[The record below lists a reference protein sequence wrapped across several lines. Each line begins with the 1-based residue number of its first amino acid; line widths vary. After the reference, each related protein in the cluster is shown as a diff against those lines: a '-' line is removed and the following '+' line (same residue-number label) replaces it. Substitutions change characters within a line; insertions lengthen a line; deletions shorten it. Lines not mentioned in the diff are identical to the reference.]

1 MTLHQLPAEC
11 RHIPD
16 PERFTYPF
24 CYTPHPLCL
33 AAAQQLRTYL
43 EGQDRW
49 AEELS
54 AGKMMGVLVVRHQGE
69 RGFLAAFSGTLGG
82 QTRQE
87 YFVPP
92 VFDLMSPGNHFQL
105 EQDHIT
111 AINARLTALQ
121 GEKKGMRRRLQLDD
135 LLRQRD
141 CELQAMRTEAEQAK
155 SRRQTLRQMLPPEEL
170 AAKEAEMVRESQFQK
185 AELRRA
191 TKRWNQLIEEAEAP
205 LRTIIEEEKALAAER
220 KRRSEAL
227 QRWLFDQY
235 NLFNAQGER
244 RTVSQIFGSAIP
256 PSGTGDCCGPKLLQA
271 AYAWG
276 MTPIC
281 MGEFWIGRS
290 PADEVRLDGH
300 FYPACHSRCLPV
312 LTHMTRGLALDSNPL
327 AEAYQSVLDRFCVQY
342 ADESIVVVRKP
353 EGMLSVPGKDGLPSV
368 LDLLRQQF
376 PLAAGP
382 LLVHRLDMDTS
393 GLLVAALTKEA
404 HRHLQRQF
412 LMREVEKTYVAIL
425 EKPLRRDKPAAA
437 PRHRRP
443 TAPDGG
449 LRARQECAHTI
460 PRDRLQ
466 QRACTH
472 RTASA
477 ERQNA
482 PAAGTLRPS
491 PGPEQPHRGRPI
503 VRTHRPETHAPCPG
517 AHPHPPH
524 KRRAD
529 ALQLGGILRA
539 TPHTAQRRA
548 DLSTQEQGYIK
559 QGMIWTSRKR
569 RVRSSWMCTPTR

>member
-141 CELQAMRTEAEQAK
+141 CELQAMRTETEQAK
-155 SRRQTLRQMLPPEEL
+155 SRRQTLRQMLPPEKL

-312 LTHMTRGLALDSNPL
+312 LTHMTRGLALHSNPL
-327 AEAYQSVLDRFCVQY
+327 AEAYQTVLDGFCVQ
-342 ADESIVVVRKP
+342 
-353 EGMLSVPGKDGLPSV
+353 
-368 LDLLRQQF
+368 
-376 PLAAGP
+376 
-382 LLVHRLDMDTS
+382 
-393 GLLVAALTKEA
+393 
-404 HRHLQRQF
+404 
-412 LMREVEKTYVAIL
+412 
-425 EKPLRRDKPAAA
+425 
-437 PRHRRP
+437 
-443 TAPDGG
+443 
-449 LRARQECAHTI
+449 
-460 PRDRLQ
+460 
-466 QRACTH
+466 
-472 RTASA
+472 
-477 ERQNA
+477 
-482 PAAGTLRPS
+482 
-491 PGPEQPHRGRPI
+491 
-503 VRTHRPETHAPCPG
+503 
-517 AHPHPPH
+517 
-524 KRRAD
+524 
-529 ALQLGGILRA
+529 
-539 TPHTAQRRA
+539 
-548 DLSTQEQGYIK
+548 
-559 QGMIWTSRKR
+559 
-569 RVRSSWMCTPTR
+569 

>member
-111 AINARLTALQ
+111 AINARLAALQ
-121 GEKKGMRRRLQLDD
+121 GEKKGMRCRLQLDD

-155 SRRQTLRQMLPPEEL
+155 SRRQALRQMLPPEEL

-235 NLFNAQGER
+235 NLFNAKGER

-327 AEAYQSVLDRFCVQY
+327 AEAYQSVLDRFSIQY
-342 ADESIVVVRKP
+342 ADSSIVVVRKP

-393 GLLVAALTKEA
+393 GLLVAALTEEA

-412 LMREVEKTYVAIL
+412 LMREVEKMYVAIL
-425 EKPLRRDKPAAA
+425 EKPLPVGQSGEISLPLRPDIDDR
-437 PRHRRP
+437 PRQMVDYEHGKSALTRYCVTDCSNGHARIELHP
-443 TAPDGG
+443 LSGRTHQ
-449 LRARQECAHTI
+449 LRVHCAHPLGLDNPI
-460 PRDRLQ
+460 VGDRLY
-466 QRACTH
+466 
-472 RTASA
+472 
-477 ERQNA
+477 
-482 PAAGTLRPS
+482 G
-491 PGPEQPHRGRPI
+491 
-503 VRTHRPETHAPCPG
+503 
-517 AHPHPPH
+517 
-524 KRRAD
+524 
-529 ALQLGGILRA
+529 
-539 TPHTAQRRA
+539 HTAQRLMLHA
-548 DLSTQEQGYIK
+548 QELTFTHP
-559 QGMIWTSRKR
+559 TSGERMHF
-569 RVRSSWMCTPTR
+569 SWEEF

>member
-155 SRRQTLRQMLPPEEL
+155 RRRQALRQMLPPEEL

-191 TKRWNQLIEEAEAP
+191 TKRWNQLIGEAEAP

-425 EKPLRRDKPAAA
+425 EKPLPVGQSGEISLPLRPDIDDR
-437 PRHRRP
+437 PRQMVDYEHGKSALTRYRVIDCSNGHARIELHP
-443 TAPDGG
+443 LSGRTHQ
-449 LRARQECAHTI
+449 LRVHCAHPLGLNNPI
-460 PRDRLQ
+460 VGDRLY
-466 QRACTH
+466 
-472 RTASA
+472 
-477 ERQNA
+477 
-482 PAAGTLRPS
+482 G
-491 PGPEQPHRGRPI
+491 
-503 VRTHRPETHAPCPG
+503 
-517 AHPHPPH
+517 
-524 KRRAD
+524 
-529 ALQLGGILRA
+529 
-539 TPHTAQRRA
+539 HTARRLMLHA
-548 DLSTQEQGYIK
+548 QELTLTHP
-559 QGMIWTSRKR
+559 TSGERMHF
-569 RVRSSWMCTPTR
+569 SWEEF

>member
-1 MTLHQLPAEC
+1 
-11 RHIPD
+11 
-16 PERFTYPF
+16 
-24 CYTPHPLCL
+24 
-33 AAAQQLRTYL
+33 
-43 EGQDRW
+43 
-49 AEELS
+49 
-54 AGKMMGVLVVRHQGE
+54 MGVLVVRHQGE

-111 AINARLTALQ
+111 AMNARLTALQ
-121 GEKKGMRRRLQLDD
+121 GEKKGMRCRLQLDD

-155 SRRQTLRQMLPPEEL
+155 SRRQALRQMLPPEEL
-170 AAKEAEMVRESQFQK
+170 AAREPEMVRESQFQK

-235 NLFNAQGER
+235 DLLNAQGER
-244 RTVSQIFGSAIP
+244 RTVSRIFGSAIP

-327 AEAYQSVLDRFCVQY
+327 KEAYQSVLDRFSIQY
-342 ADESIVVVRKP
+342 ADSSIVVVRKP

-393 GLLVAALTKEA
+393 GLLVAALTEEA

-425 EKPLRRDKPAAA
+425 EKPLPVGQSGEISLPLRPDIDDR
-437 PRHRRP
+437 PRQMVDYEHGKSALTRYRVTDCSNGHARIELHP
-443 TAPDGG
+443 MSGRTHQ
-449 LRARQECAHTI
+449 LRVHCAHPLGLDNPI
-460 PRDRLQ
+460 VGDRLY
-466 QRACTH
+466 
-472 RTASA
+472 
-477 ERQNA
+477 
-482 PAAGTLRPS
+482 G
-491 PGPEQPHRGRPI
+491 
-503 VRTHRPETHAPCPG
+503 
-517 AHPHPPH
+517 
-524 KRRAD
+524 
-529 ALQLGGILRA
+529 
-539 TPHTAQRRA
+539 HTAQRLMLHA
-548 DLSTQEQGYIK
+548 QELAFTHP
-559 QGMIWTSRKR
+559 TSGERMHF
-569 RVRSSWMCTPTR
+569 SWEEF

>member
-43 EGQDRW
+43 EGQDQW

-111 AINARLTALQ
+111 AMNARLTALQ
-121 GEKKGMRRRLQLDD
+121 GEKKGMRYRLQLDD

-185 AELRRA
+185 AELHRA

-235 NLFNAQGER
+235 DLLNAQGER

-327 AEAYQSVLDRFCVQY
+327 KEAYQSVLDRFCVQY

-393 GLLVAALTKEA
+393 GLLVAALTEEA

-425 EKPLRRDKPAAA
+425 EKPLPVGQSGEISLPLRPDIDDR
-437 PRHRRP
+437 PRQMVDYEHGKNALTRYRVTDCSNGHARIELHP
-443 TAPDGG
+443 LSGRTHQ
-449 LRARQECAHTI
+449 LRVHCAHPLGLDNPI
-460 PRDRLQ
+460 VGDRLY
-466 QRACTH
+466 
-472 RTASA
+472 
-477 ERQNA
+477 
-482 PAAGTLRPS
+482 G
-491 PGPEQPHRGRPI
+491 
-503 VRTHRPETHAPCPG
+503 
-517 AHPHPPH
+517 
-524 KRRAD
+524 
-529 ALQLGGILRA
+529 
-539 TPHTAQRRA
+539 HTARRLMLHA
-548 DLSTQEQGYIK
+548 QELTLTHP
-559 QGMIWTSRKR
+559 TSGERMHF
-569 RVRSSWMCTPTR
+569 SWEEF

>member
-1 MTLHQLPAEC
+1 
-11 RHIPD
+11 
-16 PERFTYPF
+16 
-24 CYTPHPLCL
+24 
-33 AAAQQLRTYL
+33 
-43 EGQDRW
+43 
-49 AEELS
+49 
-54 AGKMMGVLVVRHQGE
+54 MGVLVVRHQGE

-111 AINARLTALQ
+111 AMNARLTALQ

-155 SRRQTLRQMLPPEEL
+155 SRRQALRQMLPPEEL

-185 AELRRA
+185 AELHRA

-327 AEAYQSVLDRFCVQY
+327 KEAYQSVLDRFCIQY
-342 ADESIVVVRKP
+342 ADSSIVVVRKP

-393 GLLVAALTKEA
+393 GLLVAALTEEA

-425 EKPLRRDKPAAA
+425 EKPLPVGQSGEISLPLRPDIDDR
-437 PRHRRP
+437 PRQMVDYEHGKSALTQYRVTDCNNGHARIELHP
-443 TAPDGG
+443 LSGRTHQ
-449 LRARQECAHTI
+449 LRVHCAHPLGLDNPI
-460 PRDRLQ
+460 VGDRLY
-466 QRACTH
+466 
-472 RTASA
+472 
-477 ERQNA
+477 
-482 PAAGTLRPS
+482 G
-491 PGPEQPHRGRPI
+491 
-503 VRTHRPETHAPCPG
+503 
-517 AHPHPPH
+517 
-524 KRRAD
+524 
-529 ALQLGGILRA
+529 
-539 TPHTAQRRA
+539 HTARRLMLHA
-548 DLSTQEQGYIK
+548 QELTLTHP
-559 QGMIWTSRKR
+559 TSGERMHF
-569 RVRSSWMCTPTR
+569 SWEEF

>member
-11 RHIPD
+11 RHTPD

-121 GEKKGMRRRLQLDD
+121 GEKKGMRCRLQLDD
-135 LLRQRD
+135 LLRQRE

-155 SRRQTLRQMLPPEEL
+155 SRRQALRQMLPPEEL

-235 NLFNAQGER
+235 NLLNAQGER

-327 AEAYQSVLDRFCVQY
+327 AEAYQSVLDRFSIQY
-342 ADESIVVVRKP
+342 ADSSIVVVRKP

-393 GLLVAALTKEA
+393 GLLVAALTEEA

-425 EKPLRRDKPAAA
+425 EKPLPVGQSGEISLPLRPDIDDR
-437 PRHRRP
+437 PRQMVDYEHSKNALTQYRVTDCSNGHARIELHP
-443 TAPDGG
+443 LSGRTHQ
-449 LRARQECAHTI
+449 LRVHCAHPLGLDNPI
-460 PRDRLQ
+460 VGDRLY
-466 QRACTH
+466 
-472 RTASA
+472 
-477 ERQNA
+477 
-482 PAAGTLRPS
+482 G
-491 PGPEQPHRGRPI
+491 
-503 VRTHRPETHAPCPG
+503 
-517 AHPHPPH
+517 
-524 KRRAD
+524 
-529 ALQLGGILRA
+529 
-539 TPHTAQRRA
+539 HTAQRLMLHA
-548 DLSTQEQGYIK
+548 QELTFTHP
-559 QGMIWTSRKR
+559 TSGERMHF
-569 RVRSSWMCTPTR
+569 SWEEF

>member
-111 AINARLTALQ
+111 AMNARLTALQ

-155 SRRQTLRQMLPPEEL
+155 SRRQALRQMLPPEEL

-235 NLFNAQGER
+235 NLLNAQGER

-327 AEAYQSVLDRFCVQY
+327 KEAYQSVLDRFSIQY
-342 ADESIVVVRKP
+342 ADSSIVVVRKP

-393 GLLVAALTKEA
+393 GLLVAALTEEA

-425 EKPLRRDKPAAA
+425 EKPLPVGQSGEISLPLRPDIDDR
-437 PRHRRP
+437 PRQMVDYEHGKNALTQYRVTDCSNGHARIELHP
-443 TAPDGG
+443 LSGRTHQ
-449 LRARQECAHTI
+449 LRVHCAHPLGLDNPI
-460 PRDRLQ
+460 VGDRLY
-466 QRACTH
+466 
-472 RTASA
+472 
-477 ERQNA
+477 
-482 PAAGTLRPS
+482 G
-491 PGPEQPHRGRPI
+491 
-503 VRTHRPETHAPCPG
+503 
-517 AHPHPPH
+517 HP
-524 KRRAD
+524 
-529 ALQLGGILRA
+529 
-539 TPHTAQRRA
+539 AQRLMLHA
-548 DLSTQEQGYIK
+548 QELTFIHP
-559 QGMIWTSRKR
+559 TSGERMHFN
-569 RVRSSWMCTPTR
+569 WEEF

>member
-111 AINARLTALQ
+111 AMNARLTALQ
-121 GEKKGMRRRLQLDD
+121 GEKKGMRCRLQLDD

-141 CELQAMRTEAEQAK
+141 CELQAMHTEAEQAK
-155 SRRQTLRQMLPPEEL
+155 SRRQALRQMLPPEEL
-170 AAKEAEMVRESQFQK
+170 AAKEPEMVRESQFQK

-205 LRTIIEEEKALAAER
+205 LRTIIEEEKALATER

-235 NLFNAQGER
+235 DLLNAKGER
-244 RTVSQIFGSAIP
+244 RTVSRIFGSAIP

-327 AEAYQSVLDRFCVQY
+327 AEAYQSVLDRFSIQY
-342 ADESIVVVRKP
+342 ADSSIVVVRKP
-353 EGMLSVPGKDGLPSV
+353 QGMLSVPGKNGLPSV

-393 GLLVAALTKEA
+393 GLLVAALTEEA

-425 EKPLRRDKPAAA
+425 EKPLPVGQSGEISLPLRPDIDDR
-437 PRHRRP
+437 PRQMADYKHGKSALTRYRVTDCSNGHARIELHP
-443 TAPDGG
+443 MSGRTHQ
-449 LRARQECAHTI
+449 LRVHCAHPLGLDNPI
-460 PRDRLQ
+460 VGDRLY
-466 QRACTH
+466 
-472 RTASA
+472 
-477 ERQNA
+477 
-482 PAAGTLRPS
+482 G
-491 PGPEQPHRGRPI
+491 
-503 VRTHRPETHAPCPG
+503 
-517 AHPHPPH
+517 
-524 KRRAD
+524 
-529 ALQLGGILRA
+529 
-539 TPHTAQRRA
+539 HTARRLMLHA
-548 DLSTQEQGYIK
+548 QELAFTHP
-559 QGMIWTSRKR
+559 TSGERMHF
-569 RVRSSWMCTPTR
+569 SWEEF

>member
-111 AINARLTALQ
+111 AMNARLTALQ
-121 GEKKGMRRRLQLDD
+121 GEKKGMRCRLQLDD

-185 AELRRA
+185 AELHRA

-235 NLFNAQGER
+235 DLLNAKGER
-244 RTVSQIFGSAIP
+244 RTVSQIFGSVIP

-327 AEAYQSVLDRFCVQY
+327 AEAYQSVLDRFSIQY
-342 ADESIVVVRKP
+342 ADSSIVVVRKP
-353 EGMLSVPGKDGLPSV
+353 ESMLSVPGKDGLPSV

-376 PLAAGP
+376 PLAKGP

-393 GLLVAALTKEA
+393 GLLVAALTEEA

-425 EKPLRRDKPAAA
+425 EKPLPVGQSGEISLPLRPDIDDR
-437 PRHRRP
+437 PRQMVDYEHGKNALTRYRVTDCSNGHARIELHP
-443 TAPDGG
+443 LSGRTHQ
-449 LRARQECAHTI
+449 LRVHCAHPLGLDNPI
-460 PRDRLQ
+460 VGDRLY
-466 QRACTH
+466 
-472 RTASA
+472 
-477 ERQNA
+477 
-482 PAAGTLRPS
+482 G
-491 PGPEQPHRGRPI
+491 
-503 VRTHRPETHAPCPG
+503 
-517 AHPHPPH
+517 
-524 KRRAD
+524 
-529 ALQLGGILRA
+529 
-539 TPHTAQRRA
+539 HTARRLMLHA
-548 DLSTQEQGYIK
+548 QELTLTHP
-559 QGMIWTSRKR
+559 TSGERMHF
-569 RVRSSWMCTPTR
+569 SWEEF

>member
-111 AINARLTALQ
+111 AMNARLTALQ
-121 GEKKGMRRRLQLDD
+121 GEKKGMRCRLQLDD

-141 CELQAMRTEAEQAK
+141 CELQAMRIEAEEAK
-155 SRRQTLRQMLPPEEL
+155 RRRQALRQMLPPEEL

-227 QRWLFDQY
+227 QHWLFDQY
-235 NLFNAQGER
+235 DLLNAQGER

-256 PSGTGDCCGPKLLQA
+256 PSGTGDCCSPKLLQA

-327 AEAYQSVLDRFCVQY
+327 KEAYQSVLDRFSIQH
-342 ADESIVVVRKP
+342 ADSSIVVVRKP

-368 LDLLRQQF
+368 LDLLLQQF
-376 PLAAGP
+376 PLATGP

-404 HRHLQRQF
+404 HHHLQRQF

-425 EKPLRRDKPAAA
+425 EKPLPVGQSGEISLPLRPDIDDR
-437 PRHRRP
+437 PRQMVDYEHGKNALTRYRVTDCNNGHARIELHP
-443 TAPDGG
+443 LSGRTHQ
-449 LRARQECAHTI
+449 LRVHCAHPLGLDNPI
-460 PRDRLQ
+460 VGDRLY
-466 QRACTH
+466 
-472 RTASA
+472 
-477 ERQNA
+477 
-482 PAAGTLRPS
+482 G
-491 PGPEQPHRGRPI
+491 
-503 VRTHRPETHAPCPG
+503 
-517 AHPHPPH
+517 
-524 KRRAD
+524 
-529 ALQLGGILRA
+529 
-539 TPHTAQRRA
+539 HTAQRLMLHA
-548 DLSTQEQGYIK
+548 QELTFTHP
-559 QGMIWTSRKR
+559 TSGERMHF
-569 RVRSSWMCTPTR
+569 SWEEF

>member
-111 AINARLTALQ
+111 AMNARLTALQ
-121 GEKKGMRRRLQLDD
+121 GEKKGMRCRLQLDD
-135 LLRQRD
+135 LLKQRD

-155 SRRQTLRQMLPPEEL
+155 SRRQALRQMLPPEEL

-235 NLFNAQGER
+235 DLLNAKGER
-244 RTVSQIFGSAIP
+244 RTVSRIFGSAIP

-276 MTPIC
+276 MTPI
-281 MGEFWIGRS
+281 
-290 PADEVRLDGH
+290 
-300 FYPACHSRCLPV
+300 Y
-312 LTHMTRGLALDSNPL
+312 
-327 AEAYQSVLDRFCVQY
+327 
-342 ADESIVVVRKP
+342 
-353 EGMLSVPGKDGLPSV
+353 LS
-368 LDLLRQQF
+368 
-376 PLAAGP
+376 
-382 LLVHRLDMDTS
+382 S
-393 GLLVAALTKEA
+393 G
-404 HRHLQRQF
+404 
-412 LMREVEKTYVAIL
+412 
-425 EKPLRRDKPAAA
+425 
-437 PRHRRP
+437 
-443 TAPDGG
+443 
-449 LRARQECAHTI
+449 
-460 PRDRLQ
+460 
-466 QRACTH
+466 
-472 RTASA
+472 
-477 ERQNA
+477 
-482 PAAGTLRPS
+482 
-491 PGPEQPHRGRPI
+491 
-503 VRTHRPETHAPCPG
+503 
-517 AHPHPPH
+517 
-524 KRRAD
+524 
-529 ALQLGGILRA
+529 
-539 TPHTAQRRA
+539 
-548 DLSTQEQGYIK
+548 
-559 QGMIWTSRKR
+559 
-569 RVRSSWMCTPTR
+569 

>member
-11 RHIPD
+11 RHTPD

-43 EGQDRW
+43 EGQSRW

-111 AINARLTALQ
+111 AMNARLTALQ
-121 GEKKGMRRRLQLDD
+121 GERRGMRRRLQLDD

-155 SRRQTLRQMLPPEEL
+155 SRRQTLRQMLPHEEL

-235 NLFNAQGER
+235 NLLNAQGER

-276 MTPIC
+276 MTPLC

-327 AEAYQSVLDRFCVQY
+327 AEAYQTVLDRFCVQY

-393 GLLVAALTKEA
+393 GLLVAALTEEA

-425 EKPLRRDKPAAA
+425 EKPLPVGQSGEISLPLRPDIDDR
-437 PRHRRP
+437 PRQMVDYEHGKSALTRYRVTDCNNGHARIELHP
-443 TAPDGG
+443 LSGRTHQ
-449 LRARQECAHTI
+449 LRVHCAHPLGLDNPI
-460 PRDRLQ
+460 VGDRLY
-466 QRACTH
+466 
-472 RTASA
+472 
-477 ERQNA
+477 
-482 PAAGTLRPS
+482 G
-491 PGPEQPHRGRPI
+491 
-503 VRTHRPETHAPCPG
+503 
-517 AHPHPPH
+517 
-524 KRRAD
+524 
-529 ALQLGGILRA
+529 
-539 TPHTAQRRA
+539 HTAQRLMLHA
-548 DLSTQEQGYIK
+548 QELTFTHP
-559 QGMIWTSRKR
+559 TSGERMHF
-569 RVRSSWMCTPTR
+569 SWEEF

>member
-105 EQDHIT
+105 EQNHIT
-111 AINARLTALQ
+111 AMNARLTALQ
-121 GEKKGMRRRLQLDD
+121 GEKKGMRCRLQLDD

-155 SRRQTLRQMLPPEEL
+155 SRRQALRQMLPAEEL
-170 AAKEAEMVRESQFQK
+170 AAREPEMVRESQFQK

-235 NLFNAQGER
+235 DLLNAKGER
-244 RTVSQIFGSAIP
+244 RTVSRIFGSAIP

-281 MGEFWIGRS
+281 MGEFWIGHS

-327 AEAYQSVLDRFCVQY
+327 KEAYQSVLDRFSIQY
-342 ADESIVVVRKP
+342 ADSSIVVVRKP

-393 GLLVAALTKEA
+393 GLLVAALTEEA

-425 EKPLRRDKPAAA
+425 EKPLPVGQSGEISLPLRPDIDDR
-437 PRHRRP
+437 PRQMVDYEHGKSALTRYRVTDCSNGHARIELHP
-443 TAPDGG
+443 LSGRTHQ
-449 LRARQECAHTI
+449 LRVHCAHPLGLDNPI
-460 PRDRLQ
+460 VGDRLY
-466 QRACTH
+466 
-472 RTASA
+472 
-477 ERQNA
+477 
-482 PAAGTLRPS
+482 G
-491 PGPEQPHRGRPI
+491 
-503 VRTHRPETHAPCPG
+503 
-517 AHPHPPH
+517 
-524 KRRAD
+524 
-529 ALQLGGILRA
+529 
-539 TPHTAQRRA
+539 HTAQRLMLHA
-548 DLSTQEQGYIK
+548 QELTFTHP
-559 QGMIWTSRKR
+559 TSGERMHF
-569 RVRSSWMCTPTR
+569 SWEEF

>member
-54 AGKMMGVLVVRHQGE
+54 AGKMLGVLVVRHQGE

-111 AINARLTALQ
+111 AMNARLTALQ
-121 GEKKGMRRRLQLDD
+121 GEKKGMRCRLQLDD

-141 CELQAMRTEAEQAK
+141 CELQAMRAEAEQAK
-155 SRRQTLRQMLPPEEL
+155 RRRQALRQTLPPEEL

-191 TKRWNQLIEEAEAP
+191 TKRWNQLIEEVEAP

-327 AEAYQSVLDRFCVQY
+327 KEAYQSVLDRFSIQY
-342 ADESIVVVRKP
+342 ADSSIVVVRKP

-393 GLLVAALTKEA
+393 GLLVATLTEEA

-425 EKPLRRDKPAAA
+425 EKPLPVGQSGEISLPLRPDIDDR
-437 PRHRRP
+437 PRQMVDYEHGKNALTRYRVTDCSNGHARIELHP
-443 TAPDGG
+443 LSGRTHQ
-449 LRARQECAHTI
+449 LRVHCAHPLGLDNPI
-460 PRDRLQ
+460 VGDRLY
-466 QRACTH
+466 
-472 RTASA
+472 
-477 ERQNA
+477 
-482 PAAGTLRPS
+482 G
-491 PGPEQPHRGRPI
+491 
-503 VRTHRPETHAPCPG
+503 
-517 AHPHPPH
+517 
-524 KRRAD
+524 
-529 ALQLGGILRA
+529 
-539 TPHTAQRRA
+539 HTAQRLMLHA
-548 DLSTQEQGYIK
+548 QELTFTHP
-559 QGMIWTSRKR
+559 TSGERMHF
-569 RVRSSWMCTPTR
+569 SWEEF

>member
-155 SRRQTLRQMLPPEEL
+155 SRRQALRQMLPPEEL

-205 LRTIIEEEKALAAER
+205 LRTIIEEEKALATER

-312 LTHMTRGLALDSNPL
+312 LTHMTRGLTLDSNPL
-327 AEAYQSVLDRFCVQY
+327 AEAYQSVLDRFSIQY
-342 ADESIVVVRKP
+342 ADSSIVVVRKP

-393 GLLVAALTKEA
+393 GLLVAALTEEA

-425 EKPLRRDKPAAA
+425 EKPLPVGQSGEISLPLRPDIDDR
-437 PRHRRP
+437 PRQMVDYEHGKNALTRYRVTDCSNGHARIELHP
-443 TAPDGG
+443 LSGRTHQ
-449 LRARQECAHTI
+449 LRVHCAHPLGLDNPI
-460 PRDRLQ
+460 VGDRLY
-466 QRACTH
+466 
-472 RTASA
+472 
-477 ERQNA
+477 
-482 PAAGTLRPS
+482 G
-491 PGPEQPHRGRPI
+491 
-503 VRTHRPETHAPCPG
+503 
-517 AHPHPPH
+517 
-524 KRRAD
+524 
-529 ALQLGGILRA
+529 
-539 TPHTAQRRA
+539 HTARRLMLHA
-548 DLSTQEQGYIK
+548 QELTLTHP
-559 QGMIWTSRKR
+559 TSGERMHF
-569 RVRSSWMCTPTR
+569 SWEEF

>member
-54 AGKMMGVLVVRHQGE
+54 AGKMMGVLVVRHQGK

-111 AINARLTALQ
+111 AMNARLTALQ
-121 GEKKGMRRRLQLDD
+121 EEKKGMRRRLQLDD

-141 CELQAMRTEAEQAK
+141 CELQAMRIEAEEAK
-155 SRRQTLRQMLPPEEL
+155 SRRQALRQMLPPEEL

-235 NLFNAQGER
+235 NLLNAQGER

-312 LTHMTRGLALDSNPL
+312 LTHMTRGLALDSNPQK
-327 AEAYQSVLDRFCVQY
+327 EAYQSVLDRFSIQY
-342 ADESIVVVRKP
+342 ADSSIVVVRKP

-393 GLLVAALTKEA
+393 GLLVAALTEEA

-425 EKPLRRDKPAAA
+425 EKPLPVGQSGEISLPLRPDIDDR
-437 PRHRRP
+437 PRQMVDYEHGKNALTRYRVTDCNNGHARIELHP
-443 TAPDGG
+443 LSGRTHQ
-449 LRARQECAHTI
+449 LRVHCAHPLGLDNPI
-460 PRDRLQ
+460 VGDRLY
-466 QRACTH
+466 
-472 RTASA
+472 
-477 ERQNA
+477 
-482 PAAGTLRPS
+482 G
-491 PGPEQPHRGRPI
+491 
-503 VRTHRPETHAPCPG
+503 
-517 AHPHPPH
+517 
-524 KRRAD
+524 
-529 ALQLGGILRA
+529 
-539 TPHTAQRRA
+539 HTARRLMLHA
-548 DLSTQEQGYIK
+548 QELTFTHP
-559 QGMIWTSRKR
+559 TSGERMHF
-569 RVRSSWMCTPTR
+569 SWEEF

>member
-141 CELQAMRTEAEQAK
+141 CELQAIRIEAEEAK
-155 SRRQTLRQMLPPEEL
+155 RRRQTLRQMLPPEEL

-235 NLFNAQGER
+235 NLLNAQGER

-327 AEAYQSVLDRFCVQY
+327 KEAYQSVLDRFCVQY

-393 GLLVAALTKEA
+393 GLLVAALTEEA

-425 EKPLRRDKPAAA
+425 EKPLPVGQSGEISLPLRPDIDDR
-437 PRHRRP
+437 PRQMVDYEHGKNALTRYRVTDCSNGHARIELHP
-443 TAPDGG
+443 LSGRTHQ
-449 LRARQECAHTI
+449 LRVHCAHPLGLDNPI
-460 PRDRLQ
+460 VGDRLY
-466 QRACTH
+466 
-472 RTASA
+472 
-477 ERQNA
+477 
-482 PAAGTLRPS
+482 G
-491 PGPEQPHRGRPI
+491 
-503 VRTHRPETHAPCPG
+503 
-517 AHPHPPH
+517 
-524 KRRAD
+524 
-529 ALQLGGILRA
+529 
-539 TPHTAQRRA
+539 HTARRLMLHA
-548 DLSTQEQGYIK
+548 QELTLTHP
-559 QGMIWTSRKR
+559 TSGERMHF
-569 RVRSSWMCTPTR
+569 SWEEF

>member
-16 PERFTYPF
+16 PEHFTYPF

-82 QTRQE
+82 QIRQE

-111 AINARLTALQ
+111 AMNARLTALQ
-121 GEKKGMRRRLQLDD
+121 GEKKGMRCRLQLDD

-155 SRRQTLRQMLPPEEL
+155 SRRQALRQMLPPEEL

-235 NLFNAQGER
+235 DLLNAKGER

-327 AEAYQSVLDRFCVQY
+327 AEAYQNVLDRFSIQY
-342 ADESIVVVRKP
+342 ADSSIVVVRKP
-353 EGMLSVPGKDGLPSV
+353 EGMLSVPGKNGLPSV

-393 GLLVAALTKEA
+393 GLLVAALTEEA

-425 EKPLRRDKPAAA
+425 EKPLPVGQSGEISLPLRPDIDDR
-437 PRHRRP
+437 PRQMVDYEHGKSALTRYRVTDCSNGHARIELHP
-443 TAPDGG
+443 MSGRTHQ
-449 LRARQECAHTI
+449 LRVHCAHPLGLDNPI
-460 PRDRLQ
+460 VGDRLY
-466 QRACTH
+466 
-472 RTASA
+472 
-477 ERQNA
+477 
-482 PAAGTLRPS
+482 G
-491 PGPEQPHRGRPI
+491 
-503 VRTHRPETHAPCPG
+503 
-517 AHPHPPH
+517 
-524 KRRAD
+524 
-529 ALQLGGILRA
+529 
-539 TPHTAQRRA
+539 HTARRLMLHA
-548 DLSTQEQGYIK
+548 QELTLTHP
-559 QGMIWTSRKR
+559 TSGERMHF
-569 RVRSSWMCTPTR
+569 SWKEF

>member
-1 MTLHQLPAEC
+1 MTLHLLPAEC

-43 EGQDRW
+43 EGQSQW

-111 AINARLTALQ
+111 AMNARLTALQ

-155 SRRQTLRQMLPPEEL
+155 SRRQALRQMLPPEKL

-205 LRTIIEEEKALAAER
+205 LRTMIEEEKALAAER

-235 NLFNAQGER
+235 NLFNAKGER
-244 RTVSQIFGSAIP
+244 RTVSQIFGLAIP

-327 AEAYQSVLDRFCVQY
+327 AEAYQSVLDRFSIQY
-342 ADESIVVVRKP
+342 ADSSIVVVRKP

-393 GLLVAALTKEA
+393 GLLVAALTEEA

-425 EKPLRRDKPAAA
+425 EKPLPVGQSGEISLPLRPDIDDR
-437 PRHRRP
+437 PRQMVDYEHGKSALTQYRVTDCNNGHARIELHP
-443 TAPDGG
+443 LSGRTHQ
-449 LRARQECAHTI
+449 LRVHCAHPLGLDNPI
-460 PRDRLQ
+460 VGDRLY
-466 QRACTH
+466 
-472 RTASA
+472 
-477 ERQNA
+477 
-482 PAAGTLRPS
+482 G
-491 PGPEQPHRGRPI
+491 
-503 VRTHRPETHAPCPG
+503 
-517 AHPHPPH
+517 
-524 KRRAD
+524 
-529 ALQLGGILRA
+529 
-539 TPHTAQRRA
+539 HTAQRLMLHA
-548 DLSTQEQGYIK
+548 QELTFTHP
-559 QGMIWTSRKR
+559 TSGERMHF
-569 RVRSSWMCTPTR
+569 SWEEF

>member
-1 MTLHQLPAEC
+1 MTLHLLPAEC

-43 EGQDRW
+43 EGQSQW

-105 EQDHIT
+105 EQDYIT
-111 AINARLTALQ
+111 AMNARLTALQ

-141 CELQAMRTEAEQAK
+141 CELQAIRIEAEEAK
-155 SRRQTLRQMLPPEEL
+155 RRRQTLRQMLPPEEL

-205 LRTIIEEEKALAAER
+205 LRTMIEEEKALAAER

-327 AEAYQSVLDRFCVQY
+327 KEAYQSVLDRFSIQY
-342 ADESIVVVRKP
+342 ADSSIVVVRKP

-393 GLLVAALTKEA
+393 GLLVAALTEEA

-425 EKPLRRDKPAAA
+425 EKPLPVGQSGEISLPLRPDIDDR
-437 PRHRRP
+437 PRQMVDYEHGKNALTRYRVTDCNNGHARIELHP
-443 TAPDGG
+443 LSGRTHQ
-449 LRARQECAHTI
+449 LRVHCAHPLGLDNPI
-460 PRDRLQ
+460 VGDRLY
-466 QRACTH
+466 
-472 RTASA
+472 
-477 ERQNA
+477 
-482 PAAGTLRPS
+482 G
-491 PGPEQPHRGRPI
+491 
-503 VRTHRPETHAPCPG
+503 
-517 AHPHPPH
+517 
-524 KRRAD
+524 
-529 ALQLGGILRA
+529 
-539 TPHTAQRRA
+539 HTARRLMLHA
-548 DLSTQEQGYIK
+548 QELTFTHP
-559 QGMIWTSRKR
+559 TSGERMHF
-569 RVRSSWMCTPTR
+569 SWEEF

>member
-121 GEKKGMRRRLQLDD
+121 GEKKGMHRRLQLDD

-141 CELQAMRTEAEQAK
+141 CELQAMRIEAEEAK
-155 SRRQTLRQMLPPEEL
+155 RRRQTLRQMLPPEEL

-227 QRWLFDQY
+227 QHWLFDQY

-327 AEAYQSVLDRFCVQY
+327 AEDYQTVLDRFCVQY

-376 PLAAGP
+376 PLAKGP

-393 GLLVAALTKEA
+393 GLLVAALTEEA

-412 LMREVEKTYVAIL
+412 LMRKVEKTYVAIL
-425 EKPLRRDKPAAA
+425 EKPLPVGQSGEISLPLRPDIDDR
-437 PRHRRP
+437 PRQMVDYEHGKSALTRYRVTDCSNGHARIELHP
-443 TAPDGG
+443 LSGRTHQ
-449 LRARQECAHTI
+449 LRVHCAHPLGLDNPI
-460 PRDRLQ
+460 VGDRLY
-466 QRACTH
+466 
-472 RTASA
+472 
-477 ERQNA
+477 
-482 PAAGTLRPS
+482 G
-491 PGPEQPHRGRPI
+491 
-503 VRTHRPETHAPCPG
+503 
-517 AHPHPPH
+517 
-524 KRRAD
+524 
-529 ALQLGGILRA
+529 
-539 TPHTAQRRA
+539 HTAQRLMLHA
-548 DLSTQEQGYIK
+548 QELTFTHP
-559 QGMIWTSRKR
+559 TSGERMHF
-569 RVRSSWMCTPTR
+569 SWEEF

>member
-121 GEKKGMRRRLQLDD
+121 GEKKGMRCRLQLDD

-141 CELQAMRTEAEQAK
+141 CELQAMRIEAEQAK

-327 AEAYQSVLDRFCVQY
+327 AEAYQTVLDRFCVQY

-425 EKPLRRDKPAAA
+425 EKLLPVGQSGEISLPLRPDIDDR
-437 PRHRRP
+437 PRQMVDYEHGKSALTRYRVTDCSNGHARIELHP
-443 TAPDGG
+443 LSGRTHQ
-449 LRARQECAHTI
+449 LRVHCAHPLGLNNPI
-460 PRDRLQ
+460 VGDRLY
-466 QRACTH
+466 
-472 RTASA
+472 
-477 ERQNA
+477 
-482 PAAGTLRPS
+482 G
-491 PGPEQPHRGRPI
+491 
-503 VRTHRPETHAPCPG
+503 
-517 AHPHPPH
+517 
-524 KRRAD
+524 
-529 ALQLGGILRA
+529 
-539 TPHTAQRRA
+539 HTARRLMLHA
-548 DLSTQEQGYIK
+548 QELTLTHP
-559 QGMIWTSRKR
+559 TSGERMHF
-569 RVRSSWMCTPTR
+569 SWEEF

>member
-111 AINARLTALQ
+111 AMNARLTALQ
-121 GEKKGMRRRLQLDD
+121 GEKKGMRCRLQLDD

-185 AELRRA
+185 AELHRA

-235 NLFNAQGER
+235 DLLNAKGER

-327 AEAYQSVLDRFCVQY
+327 AEAYQSVLDRFSIQY
-342 ADESIVVVRKP
+342 ADSSIVVVRKP
-353 EGMLSVPGKDGLPSV
+353 ESMLSVPGKDGLPSV

-376 PLAAGP
+376 PLAKGP

-393 GLLVAALTKEA
+393 GLLVAALTEEA

-425 EKPLRRDKPAAA
+425 EKPLPVGQSGEISLPLRPDIDDR
-437 PRHRRP
+437 PRQMVDYEHGKNALTRYRVTDCSNGHARIELHP
-443 TAPDGG
+443 LSGRTHQ
-449 LRARQECAHTI
+449 LRVHCAHPLGLDNPI
-460 PRDRLQ
+460 VGDRLY
-466 QRACTH
+466 
-472 RTASA
+472 
-477 ERQNA
+477 
-482 PAAGTLRPS
+482 G
-491 PGPEQPHRGRPI
+491 
-503 VRTHRPETHAPCPG
+503 
-517 AHPHPPH
+517 
-524 KRRAD
+524 
-529 ALQLGGILRA
+529 
-539 TPHTAQRRA
+539 HTARRLMLHA
-548 DLSTQEQGYIK
+548 QELTLTHP
-559 QGMIWTSRKR
+559 TSGERMHF
-569 RVRSSWMCTPTR
+569 SWEEF

>member
-155 SRRQTLRQMLPPEEL
+155 SRRQALRQMLPPEEL
-170 AAKEAEMVRESQFQK
+170 AAKEAEMVHESQFQK

-327 AEAYQSVLDRFCVQY
+327 AEAYQSVLDRFSIQY
-342 ADESIVVVRKP
+342 ADSSIVVVRKP

-393 GLLVAALTKEA
+393 GLLVAALTEEA

-425 EKPLRRDKPAAA
+425 EKPLPVGQSGEISLPLRPDIDDR
-437 PRHRRP
+437 PRQMVDYEHGKNALTRYRVTDCSNGHARIELHP
-443 TAPDGG
+443 LSGRTHQ
-449 LRARQECAHTI
+449 LRVHCAHPLGLDNPI
-460 PRDRLQ
+460 VGDRLY
-466 QRACTH
+466 
-472 RTASA
+472 
-477 ERQNA
+477 
-482 PAAGTLRPS
+482 G
-491 PGPEQPHRGRPI
+491 
-503 VRTHRPETHAPCPG
+503 
-517 AHPHPPH
+517 
-524 KRRAD
+524 
-529 ALQLGGILRA
+529 
-539 TPHTAQRRA
+539 HTARRLMLHA
-548 DLSTQEQGYIK
+548 QELTLTHP
-559 QGMIWTSRKR
+559 TSGERMHF
-569 RVRSSWMCTPTR
+569 SWEEF

>member
-155 SRRQTLRQMLPPEEL
+155 SRRQTLRQMLPPEKL

-393 GLLVAALTKEA
+393 GLMVLALHEEA
-404 HRHLQRQF
+404 YHNLQEQF
-412 LMREVEKTYVAIL
+412 VKHVVSKRYIAIL
-425 EKPLRRDKPAAA
+425 EHPLPVGQTGRIDLPLCPDITDRPRQMVHYEYGKRSITEYKVVGEEQGHALIHLWPHTGRTHQLRVHAAHPQGLDNPIVGDRLYGTA
-437 PRHRRP
+437 GERLCLHAEELSFLHPRSGEKVTF
-443 TAPDGG
+443 TAP
-449 LRARQECAHTI
+449 
-460 PRDRLQ
+460 P
-466 QRACTH
+466 
-472 RTASA
+472 
-477 ERQNA
+477 
-482 PAAGTLRPS
+482 
-491 PGPEQPHRGRPI
+491 
-503 VRTHRPETHAPCPG
+503 
-517 AHPHPPH
+517 
-524 KRRAD
+524 K
-529 ALQLGGILRA
+529 
-539 TPHTAQRRA
+539 
-548 DLSTQEQGYIK
+548 
-559 QGMIWTSRKR
+559 W
-569 RVRSSWMCTPTR
+569 

>member
-111 AINARLTALQ
+111 ATNARLTALQ
-121 GEKKGMRRRLQLDD
+121 GEKKGMRCRLQLDD

-155 SRRQTLRQMLPPEEL
+155 SRRQALRQMLPAEEL
-170 AAKEAEMVRESQFQK
+170 AAREPEMVRESQFQK

-235 NLFNAQGER
+235 DLLNAKGER
-244 RTVSQIFGSAIP
+244 RTVSRIFGSAIP

-327 AEAYQSVLDRFCVQY
+327 AEAYQSVLDRFSIQY
-342 ADESIVVVRKP
+342 ADSSIVVVRKP

-393 GLLVAALTKEA
+393 GLLVAALTEEA

-425 EKPLRRDKPAAA
+425 EKPLPVGQSGEISLPLRPDIDDR
-437 PRHRRP
+437 PRQMVDYEHGKSALTRYHVTDCSNGHARIELHP
-443 TAPDGG
+443 LSGRTHQ
-449 LRARQECAHTI
+449 LRVHCAHPLGLDNPI
-460 PRDRLQ
+460 VGDRLY
-466 QRACTH
+466 
-472 RTASA
+472 
-477 ERQNA
+477 
-482 PAAGTLRPS
+482 G
-491 PGPEQPHRGRPI
+491 
-503 VRTHRPETHAPCPG
+503 
-517 AHPHPPH
+517 
-524 KRRAD
+524 
-529 ALQLGGILRA
+529 
-539 TPHTAQRRA
+539 HTAQRLMLHA
-548 DLSTQEQGYIK
+548 QELAFTHP
-559 QGMIWTSRKR
+559 TSGERMHF
-569 RVRSSWMCTPTR
+569 SWEEF